1 MKKLAIL
8 FMVSVLIICLAAS
21 PVYAKGENAKGAVK
35 VDLVEVNT
43 GPDWNVVGSAI
54 LNTTA
59 SGKLI
64 VNVNM
69 DTEPNLEDYDV
80 FIVVRYAPLPVPP
93 PLPLPSPDVWEY
105 FNDILNTNAKG
116 QGNAHV
122 QVDID
127 PPPTNSSIWVVV
139 IVREQPSPPP
149 PEPVVPPDY
158 YNMPPPVEV
167 PLK

>member
-8 FMVSVLIICLAAS
+8 FMVIVLIICLAAS

-35 VDLVEVNT
+35 VDLVEVGT

-69 DTEPNLEDYDV
+69 DTEPNLVDYDV
-80 FIVVRYAPLPVPP
+80 AVLVFYSPPPPTPVPP
-93 PLPLPSPDVWEY
+93 HVFQYFPDVL
-105 FNDILNTNAKG
+105 DTNAKG

-122 QVDID
+122 QVNID

-139 IVREQPSPPP
+139 VVRE
-149 PEPVVPPDY
+149 VPATGPGDLPDY